1 MQPLAIID
9 GGSCCPM
16 ALVRK
21 VRTAN
26 GTFMHQMNFIV
37 RLKRFFTMT
46 FFSSKPRLFLIFYPF
61 LFLRAQ
67 SSRRDI
73 LVSSNNELLQNYR
86 IYIFIYNLFICASK
100 CLNRWF
106 VK

>member
-26 GTFMHQMNFIV
+26 GTFMHQSNLIV
-37 RLKRFFTMT
+37 RLKRLIFF
-46 FFSSKPRLFLIFYPF
+46 FCSNPRLFLRFYPF

-73 LVSSNNELLQNYR
+73 L
-86 IYIFIYNLFICASK
+86 
-100 CLNRWF
+100 CLRQ
-106 VK
+106 